1 MTTNQPVSNRPR
13 ISIEL
18 SPHVSL
24 LLDHISDV
32 TGATKAQVINSA
44 LLDAL
49 PALLERSEVLQKRV
63 NALAQAQVSKKR

>member
-1 MTTNQPVSNRPR
+1 MTTNQPVSGRPR

-18 SPHVSL
+18 SPQVSL
-24 LLDHISDV
+24 LLDHVSDV

-49 PALLERSEVLQKRV
+49 PALLERAEVLQKRG
-63 NALAQAQVSKKR
+63 NALLQSQASKKR